1 MNEPTLYRVVGG
13 MLLNNDFEGRKV
25 WITPGGERTY
35 ATLGRMVPVEPNY
48 EAAEIAYMKST
59 GSVMEKAIRTAVDAA
74 LGEPA

>member
-1 MNEPTLYRVVGG
+1 MKDTEIVYRPCPDGVFGTDPKDCSTCEG
-13 MLLNNDFEGRKV
+13 LNF
-25 WITPGGERTY
+25 
-35 ATLGRMVPVEPNY
+35 VPVEPNY